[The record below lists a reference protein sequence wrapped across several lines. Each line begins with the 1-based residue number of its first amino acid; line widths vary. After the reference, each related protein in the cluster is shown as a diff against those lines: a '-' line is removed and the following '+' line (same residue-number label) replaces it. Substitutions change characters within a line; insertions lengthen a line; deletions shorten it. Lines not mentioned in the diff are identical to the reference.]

1 MALFGLGTV
10 LYVSLLMINA
20 IAILNEDRFLAKI
33 GWLTPSR
40 QGQMR
45 DVNTGFQ
52 QPYDPTVYGGAAPP
66 PGDIGVKARLV
77 DLISAV
83 RTLMRIPLIVI
94 NTLVILY
101 ELVWG

>member
-1 MALFGLGTV
+1 MFLFGFGTII
-10 LYVSLLMINA
+10 YVSLLLVNA

-40 QGQMR
+40 QTR
-45 DVNTGFQ
+45 DANTGFQ
-52 QPYDPTVYGGAAPP
+52 QPTCDQNGFEVT
-66 PGDIGVKARLV
+66 PGTEVGVKARLI

-83 RTLMRIPLIVI
+83 RTLMRIPLIAVNI
-94 NTLVILY
+94 LVILF